1 MLDIKN
7 IRVGDTVWVV
17 GETGP
22 EKVRVKLLGADQIA
36 YENECLGLKAVSCDK
51 VFDNKE
57 DAFQEWNESS
67 TMIFCREVD
76 RVSGE
81 VSVYPVNMEISGR
94 NIFVLSI
101 RGRYNPE
108 LIYCVC
114 GKKFFDDNK
123 EAIKDMDVLEEM
135 INEDLVVQ
143 I

>member
-7 IRVGDTVWVV
+7 IRIGDVVWVV

-22 EKVRVKLLGADQIA
+22 EKVKVKLLGADQIA
-36 YENECLGLKAVSCDK
+36 YENERSGLKVVSCDK
-51 VFDNKE
+51 VFDNKN
-57 DAFQEWNESS
+57 DAFQEWSRSS
-67 TMIFCREVD
+67 MLIFCREVD

-81 VSVYPVNMEISGR
+81 VAVYPLNMDVSGR

-123 EAIKDMDVLEEM
+123 EAMTDMDVLREM
-135 INEDLVVQ
+135 IEEDLVIQ